1 VVENRKIGL
10 LFFFALFALASA
22 TASEVRAAPPAQRAS
37 RVKLT
42 DRGDRYDTDSSV
54 PANYALDSS
63 VGPREN
69 SAVTQQVF
77 PGNVQEQD
85 RLAQAFLSGRLA
97 VWQRRMKLDDWQ
109 IAVVL
114 TRRDDLKARTLGGI
128 RWDRTKKSAVMSVMD
143 PSDYRLPFPQMLND
157 MELTLVHELV
167 HLELASLPRSEATRS
182 NEEGAVNR
190 IASALLEL
198 NR

>member
-1 VVENRKIGL
+1 MVENRRIGL

-22 TASEVRAAPPAQRAS
+22 TASAVRAAPPPQRAS

-42 DRGDRYDTDSSV
+42 DGGDRYDTDSSE
-54 PANYALDSS
+54 PNNNALDSS
-63 VGPREN
+63 AGPGET
-69 SAVTQQVF
+69 SSVTQQVS

-85 RLAQAFLSGRLA
+85 RLAQAFLSSRLA
-97 VWQRRMKLDDWQ
+97 VWRRRMKLDDWQ
-109 IAVVL
+109 ISVVL

-143 PSDYRLPFPQMLND
+143 PSDYRLPFRQMLND
-157 MELTLVHELV
+157 MEFTLVHELV